1 MWRTCLLKVKGRDP
15 ILTVSVA
22 GAARKQLKQH
32 LVALTYR
39 AVRLVFLMIIC
50 VLIHNDEILYLNI
63 FNTIHDDAPY
73 YYIPLLLASS
83 SCPRAWAC
91 FSLIA
96 FVLSLL
102 GFFRIHHPQ
111 SANRED
117 RGAIELDSSSSVK
130 GYGQLIVVRAQ
141 GETLWMRY
149 GSKGVMGEWETAL
162 FDAIQGK
169 SSSASD
175 GGESGSS
182 ARGDG
187 TRKM

>member
-15 ILTVSVA
+15 ILTVSAA

-39 AVRLVFLMIIC
+39 AVRLVFLLIIC
-50 VLIHNDEILYLNI
+50 VLIQCDSRRSH
-63 FNTIHDDAPY
+63 T
-73 YYIPLLLASS
+73 IPLLLASS

-141 GETLWMRY
+141 GETLWLRY

-182 ARGDG
+182 SRGDG

>member
-1 MWRTCLLKVKGRDP
+1 MIY
-15 ILTVSVA
+15 IL
-22 GAARKQLKQH
+22 
-32 LVALTYR
+32 LTY
-39 AVRLVFLMIIC
+39 L
-50 VLIHNDEILYLNI
+50 
-63 FNTIHDDAPY
+63 NTIHDDHHT
-73 YYIPLLLASS
+73 IPLLLASS

-141 GETLWMRY
+141 GETLWLRY

-162 FDAIQGK
+162 FDDIQGK

-182 ARGDG
+182 SRGDG